1 MTNTAATPR
10 FEVLAFV
17 ANYDCYDRITGW
29 YGRRIAV
36 TQTKAWALA
45 IRDREECDYD
55 IRFEA
60 REIATGKTVYRR
72 DPAPANWAGEEV
84 VPF

>member
-1 MTNTAATPR
+1 MAKTAPR
-10 FEVLAFV
+10 FEVLEFV

-36 TQTKAWALA
+36 TQTKGWALA
-45 IRDREECDYD
+45 IRDREENDYD
-55 IRFEA
+55 IRYEV
-60 REIATGKTVYRR
+60 RDIATGKTVYH
-72 DPAPANWAGEEV
+72 DHLPTYWANEEA